1 MDTPKD
7 DPMQNNFKQVLNAS
21 GRAKELVQ
29 QILTFSRRRENELQP
44 IKVNLIVNE
53 AIKLLRASLP
63 STIQIRH
70 KIESNLTVLSD
81 ATNIHQIL
89 MNLCTNSSYAMQ
101 ENGGTLEINLSD
113 VDLDFKFTGQHSG
126 VKPGKFIKLT
136 VSDTGCG
143 MSPEVSRR
151 IFDPFF
157 TTKKV
162 GQGTGM
168 GLSVV
173 HGIVKSHGGA
183 ITVDSLPGQGT
194 TFILYLP
201 AIEAESITPEDG
213 VQLMVTGTEHI
224 LFVDDEDF
232 QTDLGKRLLTRLG
245 YRVTARTDSLVALG
259 LFRQTPDEFDLVIT
273 DMTMPA
279 MTGDVLAAKII
290 SIRPDVPVIV
300 CTGYSEKIDKESIKK
315 IGIKEH
321 AMKPLA
327 MKDMAVMIRRVLDA
341 KIERPGKTFKLR

>member
-1 MDTPKD
+1 
-7 DPMQNNFKQVLNAS
+7 
-21 GRAKELVQ
+21 
-29 QILTFSRRRENELQP
+29 LTFSRRGENELHP
-44 IKVNLIVNE
+44 VKVNLIVNE

-70 KIESNLTVLSD
+70 KIESNLTVLSN

-101 ENGGTLEINLSD
+101 EGGGILEINLSD
-113 VDLDFKFTGQHSG
+113 ENLDANFAGQHPD
-126 VKPGKFIKLT
+126 VQPGKFIKLT

-173 HGIVKSHGGA
+173 HGIVKSHGGV
-183 ITVDSLPGQGT
+183 IIVDSLPGQGT
-194 TFILYLP
+194 TFNLYLP
-201 AIEAESITPEDG
+201 VIEAQSSTPEDS

-232 QTDLGKRLLTRLG
+232 QADLGRRLLARLG
-245 YRVTARTDSLVALG
+245 YRVTARTDSLEALA
-259 LFRQTPDEFDLVIT
+259 LFRQTPDDFDLVIT

-279 MTGDVLAAKII
+279 MTGDMLAAKIV
-290 SIRPDVPVIV
+290 SIRPDIPVIV
-300 CTGYSEKIDKESIKK
+300 CTGYSEKIDKELIKN
-315 IGIKEH
+315 IGIKEL

-327 MKDMAVMIRRVLDA
+327 MKDMAEMIRRVLDEKEWLQKPA
-341 KIERPGKTFKLR
+341 ALN